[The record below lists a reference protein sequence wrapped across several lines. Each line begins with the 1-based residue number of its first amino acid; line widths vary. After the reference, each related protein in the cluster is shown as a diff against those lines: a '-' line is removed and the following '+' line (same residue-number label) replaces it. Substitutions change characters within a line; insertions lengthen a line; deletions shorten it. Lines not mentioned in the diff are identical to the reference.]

1 MNSKVQKRLF
11 GIPSWGLSLLAAVSS
26 FIFLMFL
33 GAIIGPV
40 FPFDKDIGEVI
51 AYLIYGI
58 IIATACFFICRN
70 DPNSIWYAP
79 ILCNIM
85 GIIAAFVEPNFW
97 ITPLWIL
104 FSVGWLLSLIG
115 AIAGAM
121 TGRRSLSNN
130 L

>member
-1 MNSKVQKRLF
+1 MNTKGKKGLWR
-11 GIPSWGLSLLAAVSS
+11 IPSWGLSLLAAVLS

-33 GAIIGPV
+33 GGIIGPI

-58 IIATACFFICRN
+58 IIAIACFFICRN
-70 DPNSIWYAP
+70 NPNSIWYAP

-104 FSVGWLLSLIG
+104 FSVGWLLSLMG
-115 AIAGAM
+115 AIGGAM
-121 TGRRSLSNN
+121 VGRRSL
-130 L
+130 LKV